1 MTRTEVRL
9 FRRADGMADGRAGG
23 VRGGEREEERE
34 RERERER
41 RDGPRI
47 SGDIHSVSKSICAA
61 IR

>member
-34 RERERER
+34 RERER

>member
-23 VRGGEREEERE
+23 VRGERERKRE